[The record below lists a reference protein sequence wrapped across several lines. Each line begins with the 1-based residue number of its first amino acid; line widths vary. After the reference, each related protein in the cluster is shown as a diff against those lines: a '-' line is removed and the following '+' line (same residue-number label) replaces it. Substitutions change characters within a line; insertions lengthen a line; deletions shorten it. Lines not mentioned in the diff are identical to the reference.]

1 MADTNIAYQIQ
12 RIQGNINNAYSA
24 CFDKGAT
31 MPATNNSAL
40 LADTINSITTGGG
53 GYQEVARYMIDANG
67 VAVPQAGDIDGR
79 FTGITSIANSAMR
92 NAFNGTGLSGD
103 ANFCNCLTIGNWGL
117 GDAFVNCPN
126 ITKVNFCNLSS
137 IGRNSI
143 RSSFYNDQNLEEV
156 NFSSVR
162 TINGDNAMASAFYN
176 AGRNTANGL
185 SLNFDGLQTTVF
197 GMGYAFQS
205 AKLAKEVNFPSLTNA
220 SGMINAFQYTRG
232 IETLNMPALV
242 EAEDMWGC
250 FMSSYNLTNV
260 YMNNVVNVGGVGTGT
275 GLFSA
280 FADCPNLTTVNLES
294 LTRVRY
300 GSASGVSG
308 LVSTFS
314 NCPSLTTLYLPN
326 LINVGV
332 RDSAYSMCL
341 NSSNLTTITI
351 GGGEEAQEEEG
362 YLNFN
367 GAGGNYAGQRCFYA
381 AFSQTGISIAFLN
394 LEFADTEIGPS
405 AFNMAC
411 SSCPNLTSVYL
422 NVRETTSQA
431 FQQAF
436 QNCQGLT
443 SIYLSIISAS
453 TTANIAGN
461 TFVNM
466 VNGCS
471 NLSYSSI
478 QFDGADDYIPV
489 LQDNALA
496 YAYANSGLSDM
507 QIDIMGSATSSG
519 SPFTRFINGC
529 NNATINLVPF
539 DTTVSGD
546 IFANMLAGT
555 DGCTIKF
562 NSAEQSTI
570 EGWASYTANFGGTNV
585 TVSFE

>member
-24 CFDKGAT
+24 LYDKGAT

-53 GYQEVARYMIDANG
+53 GYQEVGMYMIDANG
-67 VAVPQAGDIDGR
+67 VAVPQAGNIDGR
-79 FTGITSIANSAMR
+79 FTGITSIANYAMR

-117 GDAFVNCPN
+117 GAAFENCPN

-156 NFSSVR
+156 NFSSVS
-162 TINGDNAMASAFYN
+162 TINGDNAMGYAFYN
-176 AGRNTANGL
+176 AGKNTANGM
-185 SLNFDGLQTTVF
+185 SLNFNSLQTTVQ
-197 GMGYAFQS
+197 GMEYAFRS

-220 SGMINAFQYTRG
+220 SGMTNAFQYTRG

-242 EAEDMWGC
+242 EADDMWGC
-250 FMSSYNLTNV
+250 FMGSYNLTNV
-260 YMNNVVNVGGVGTGT
+260 YMNNVVNVGTGT

-280 FADCPNLTTVNLES
+280 FANCPNLTTVNLES

-300 GSASGVSG
+300 GSPSGISG
-308 LVSTFS
+308 LVGTFS
-314 NCPSLTTLYLPN
+314 NCPNLTRLYLPN
-326 LINVGV
+326 LTEVGYAN
-332 RDSAYSMCL
+332 SAYMMCW
-341 NSSNLTTITI
+341 NCPKLTTITI

-367 GAGGNYAGQRCFYA
+367 GAYGNYIGQRCFYL
-381 AFSQTGISIAFLN
+381 AFSQTGISSAVFN
-394 LEFADTEIGPS
+394 LESADTVIGNF
-405 AFNMAC
+405 AFNVAC
-411 SSCPNLTSVYL
+411 SSCPNLTSVSL
-422 NVRETTSQA
+422 NVRETNAQSFKQT
-431 FQQAF
+431 F
-436 QNCQGLT
+436 QNCQGLST
-443 SIYLSIISAS
+443 MDLSISSTS

-461 TFVNM
+461 TFENM
-466 VNGCS
+466 VSGCS
-471 NLSYSSI
+471 NLSYVSI
-478 QFDGADDYIPV
+478 QFVGFDDDIPV
-489 LQDNALA
+489 LRSYALTDA
-496 YAYANSGLSDM
+496 FANSGLSDM
-507 QIDIMGSATSSG
+507 QIEVYGKATGVG

-529 NNATINLVPF
+529 NNANLSFVSF
-539 DTTVSGD
+539 DTAVSGD

-562 NSAEQSTI
+562 NASEQSTI

>member
-1 MADTNIAYQIQ
+1 MADTNIAYQIA

-24 CFDKGAT
+24 CLDKGAT

-40 LADTINSITTGGG
+40 LADTINTISTGGG

-67 VAVPQAGDIDGR
+67 AAIAQAGDIDGR
-79 FTGITSIANSAMR
+79 FKGITSIANNAMR

-143 RSSFYNDQNLEEV
+143 RSSFYDDQNLEEV
-156 NFSSVR
+156 NFSSVI
-162 TINGDNAMASAFYN
+162 TINGDNAMVSAFYN
-176 AGRNTANGL
+176 AGRNTVNGI
-185 SLNFDGLQTTVF
+185 SLNFDSLQTTVQ
-197 GMGYAFQS
+197 GMDSAFKS

-220 SGMINAFQYTRG
+220 SGMTNAFQYTSG
-232 IETLNMPALV
+232 IETLNMSTLI

-260 YMNNVVNVGGVGTGT
+260 YMNNVVNVGGAGTGT

-280 FADCPNLTTVNLES
+280 FANCPNLTTVNLES
-294 LTRVRY
+294 LVRVRY
-300 GSASGVSG
+300 GSASGISG

-332 RDSAYSMCL
+332 RNGAYSMCL

-367 GAGGNYAGQRCFYA
+367 GEEGNYAGQRCFYL
-381 AFSQTGISIAFLN
+381 AFAQTGISSAVFN
-394 LEFADTEIGPS
+394 LENADTEIGPS

-411 SSCPNLTSVYL
+411 SSCPNLTYVTL
-422 NVRETTSQA
+422 NVRETSSSA
-431 FQQAF
+431 FQQTF
-436 QNCQGLT
+436 QNCQGLST
-443 SIYLSIISAS
+443 IDLSITSTG
-453 TTANIAGN
+453 TTANIASN

-478 QFDGADDYIPV
+478 QFVGVDDEIPV

-496 YAYANSGLSDM
+496 YAFANSGLSDM
-507 QIDIMGSATSSG
+507 QIEVFGTANSTGA
-519 SPFTRFINGC
+519 PFTRMVNGC
-529 NNATINLVPF
+529 NNVLLSFYSFDAT
-539 DTTVSGD
+539 TSGD
-546 IFANMLAGT
+546 IFANVLAGT
-555 DGCTIKF
+555 NG
-562 NSAEQSTI
+562 STI
-570 EGWASYTANFGGTNV
+570 TFSLADQEVVETFASYNANFGGTNV

>member
-53 GYQEVARYMIDANG
+53 GYQEVGMYMIDANG
-67 VAVPQAGDIDGR
+67 AAIAQAGDIDGR
-79 FTGITSIANSAMR
+79 FTGITSISNHAMR

-156 NFSSVR
+156 NFSSVS
-162 TINGDNAMASAFYN
+162 TINGDNAMGYAFYN
-176 AGRNTANGL
+176 AGRNTANGM
-185 SLNFDGLQTTVF
+185 SLNFDSLQTIVQ

-260 YMNNVVNVGGVGTGT
+260 YMNNVVNVGTGT
-275 GLFSA
+275 GLFLA

-294 LTRVRY
+294 LTRVRNT
-300 GSASGVSG
+300 SPSGVSG
-308 LVSTFS
+308 LVGTFS
-314 NCPSLTTLYLPN
+314 NCPNLTRLYLPN
-326 LINVGV
+326 LTEVGYAN
-332 RDSAYSMCL
+332 SAYSMCL

-351 GGGEEAQEEEG
+351 GGGEEAQEEAG

-367 GAGGNYAGQRCFYA
+367 GEEGNYAGQRCFYL
-381 AFSQTGISIAFLN
+381 AFAQTGISSAFFN
-394 LEFADTEIGPS
+394 LENADTEIGPS

-411 SSCPNLTSVYL
+411 SSCPNLAYASL

-443 SIYLSIISAS
+443 SIDLSIVSTR

-471 NLSYSSI
+471 LLSHSTI
-478 QFDGADDYIPV
+478 QFIGVDDDIPV
-489 LQDNALA
+489 LQNNALA

-507 QIDIMGSATSSG
+507 LQIDIMGSATSSG

-529 NNATINLVPF
+529 NNAIINLVPF